1 MAKWSGVYLEDCDK
15 FLKKIEKWAE
25 KQVKENDAILKND
38 DLDEHIEAEAR
49 WFLVRELQ
57 DKIKKWRKEM
67 FNE

>member
-1 MAKWSGVYLEDCDK
+1 METNENVISEVTEEILSKVSE
-15 FLKKIEKWAE
+15 EE